1 MIEIVCEFVV
11 KQEAR
16 GQFELAY
23 GPGGAWSKLFARCL
37 GFRGTTLLR
46 DTKNPR
52 RYLTIDFWDT
62 LAQREQMLSERKAEY
77 SNLDAAFADWTESRT
92 EVGIFRVLAEATV
105 HPRGRA
111 RRSKAGEAR
120 EGAAEQLAEADSA
133 DG

>member
-1 MIEIVCEFVV
+1 MIEIVWEFVV
-11 KQEAR
+11 KEEAR

-23 GPGGAWSKLFARCL
+23 GPGGAWSKLFARCP

-62 LAQREQMLSERKAEY
+62 VAQREQMLAERKAEY
-77 SNLDAAFADWTESRT
+77 SNLDAAFADWTESKT

-120 EGAAEQLAEADSA
+120 RRSRRTTR
-133 DG
+133 

>member
-11 KQEAR
+11 KEEAR
-16 GQFELAY
+16 GHFELAY
-23 GPGGAWSKLFARCL
+23 GPGGAWSKLFAGCP

-52 RYLTIDFWDT
+52 RYLSIDFWDT
-62 LAQREQMLSERKAEY
+62 LAQQEQWLAERKAEY
-77 SNLDAAFADWTESRT
+77 ANLDAAFADWTESRT
-92 EVGIFRVLAEATV
+92 EVGIFSVLAEATV

-120 EGAAEQLAEADSA
+120 RRSRRTTR
-133 DG
+133 

>member
-1 MIEIVCEFVV
+1 MIEIVWEFVV
-11 KQEAR
+11 KEEAR
-16 GQFELAY
+16 GQFKLTY
-23 GPGGAWSKLFARCL
+23 GPGGAWSNLFARYP

-62 LAQREQMLSERKAEY
+62 EAQREQMLAERKAEY
-77 SNLDAAFADWTESRT
+77 SNLHAAFGDLTESKT

-120 EGAAEQLAEADSA
+120 RRSRRTTR
-133 DG
+133 

>member
-1 MIEIVCEFVV
+1 MIEIVWEFVV
-11 KQEAR
+11 KEEAR

-23 GPGGAWSKLFARCL
+23 GPGGAWSKLFARCP

-62 LAQREQMLSERKAEY
+62 VAQREQMLAERKAEY
-77 SNLDAAFADWTESRT
+77 SNLDAAFAEWTESKT
-92 EVGIFRVLAEATV
+92 EVGVFRVLADATV

-120 EGAAEQLAEADSA
+120 RRSRRTTR
-133 DG
+133 

>member
-1 MIEIVCEFVV
+1 MIEIVWEFVV
-11 KQEAR
+11 KEEAR

-23 GPGGAWSKLFARCL
+23 GPGGAWSKLFARCP

-62 LAQREQMLSERKAEY
+62 LAQREQMLAERKAEY
-77 SNLDAAFADWTESRT
+77 SNLDAALADWTESKT

-111 RRSKAGEAR
+111 RRSKAGETR
-120 EGAAEQLAEADSA
+120 RRSRRTRGR
-133 DG
+133 

>member
-11 KQEAR
+11 KEEAR

-23 GPGGAWSKLFARCL
+23 GPGGAWSKLFARYP

-62 LAQREQMLSERKAEY
+62 EAQREQMLAERKAEY
-77 SNLDAAFADWTESRT
+77 SNLDAAFGDWTESRT

-111 RRSKAGEAR
+111 RRSKAGEAGQR
-120 EGAAEQLAEADSA
+120 SRRTTR
-133 DG
+133 